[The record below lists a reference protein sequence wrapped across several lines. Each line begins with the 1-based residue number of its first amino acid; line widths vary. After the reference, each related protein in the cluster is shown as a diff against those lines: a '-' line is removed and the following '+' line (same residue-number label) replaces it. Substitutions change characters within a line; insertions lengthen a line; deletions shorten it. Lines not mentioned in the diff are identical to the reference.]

1 MIRGIGTCFCLL
13 LGLTLLGQ
21 KQVFID
27 RISLP
32 GGNLLEGTIIDTPD
46 TAFVHLSLLG
56 SDSTIRIPVGLIEK
70 IEVDDKG
77 KRMLA
82 NGHSIPARGWYGGV
96 SLSFLNGQSY
106 DIYSE
111 TQRQSLSLDAE
122 AGYYVR
128 PWLTVGAGLAFDYYD
143 EFIMPVYVQSR
154 VLLTR
159 WANSPFLRLQ
169 VGKGIAVERV
179 FNREDFDKSH
189 AGWMWQ
195 PGIGVRFA
203 SRSSRNL
210 SAEMGYKFQGFTT
223 DYQYPDD
230 WWVIREVERIT
241 YRRVVIRMGLTF

>member
-13 LGLTLLGQ
+13 LGLSLLGQ

-46 TAFVHLSLLG
+46 TDFVHLSLLG

-77 KRMLA
+77 KRMLV
-82 NGHSIPARGWYGGV
+82 NGHTIPARGWYGGV

-106 DIYSE
+106 DLYSE
-111 TQRQSLSLDAE
+111 TKRQSLSLDAE
-122 AGYYVR
+122 AGYYVQ

-154 VLLTR
+154 VFLTR
-159 WANSPFLRLQ
+159 WANSPFLHVQ

-179 FNREDFDKSH
+179 FDRTEFDKSR

-195 PGIGVRFA
+195 PSIGVRLA

-210 SAEMGYKFQGFTT
+210 SVEMGYKFQGFTT

-241 YRRVVIRMGLTF
+241 YKRVVMRMGLTF

>member
-1 MIRGIGTCFCLL
+1 MIRGICTCFCLL
-13 LGLTLLGQ
+13 VGFTLLGQ

-46 TAFVHLSLLG
+46 NDFVHLSLLG

-77 KRMLA
+77 KRMLV
-82 NGHSIPARGWYGGV
+82 NGHTIPARGWYGGV

-106 DIYSE
+106 DSFSE
-111 TQRQSLSLDAE
+111 TKRQTLSLDAE

-154 VLLTR
+154 VFLTR

-195 PGIGVRFA
+195 PSLGFRFA
-203 SRSSRNL
+203 SRRSQNF
-210 SAEMGYKFQGFTT
+210 SAEMGYKFQRHTT

-241 YRRVVIRMGLTF
+241 YKRVVMRVGLTF